1 MNFFIFILTIAT
13 LRLRQLYK
21 KTLGTYN
28 FGSFLSS
35 DFFLTM
41 KVTVA
46 TLSDTVFTLDVSD
59 DLEIENFKV
68 SFVVRNS
75 LLRRRPHVGGSGYG
89 SPHFCV
95 SGSGYCYK

>member
-1 MNFFIFILTIAT
+1 
-13 LRLRQLYK
+13 
-21 KTLGTYN
+21 
-28 FGSFLSS
+28 
-35 DFFLTM
+35 M

-75 LLRRRPHVGGSGYG
+75 LLRSRPRVGGSGYE
-89 SPHFCV
+89 SPHFGV
-95 SGSGYCYK
+95 SGSGYCYKYKNVKIY